1 MFNLTYEFKLKPTQQ
16 QVALFEE
23 WLETHRRVYNH
34 ALAERKDWYKSR
46 SCQINACSLR
56 SCYIIRADAPRP
68 TFASQCK
75 SLTAA
80 RNATCFMPGNPSTA
94 VAQESE
100 YLKRVNAQSLQQT
113 LRRLEKAFVSMW
125 EQNHGFP
132 RFKKAGRMRSFS
144 FPQLGQNP
152 LSNRYIKLPVI
163 GAVKIRQSRSIPE
176 GGVIKQARVVKRASG
191 WYVML
196 TVQWDVNP
204 PQRLPHGEAVGIDVG
219 LTSFV
224 ATSNGLLV
232 KRPRFFV
239 DAERKLKLLQQ
250 RVSRK
255 RIGSNNWKKAQKK
268 VASLHEYVANCRKDW
283 HRKLSHQICND
294 AGMVFVE
301 DLNLIGLSRGMLG
314 KHCLD
319 AGFGQF
325 FNILEQTCFK
335 RDVYFQ
341 KVDSRKTSQI
351 CPNCGTETGKKELS
365 ERTHACSN
373 CGYTT
378 DRDVA
383 AAQVVAIRGLA
394 AVGHTVKMLAEGKF
408 IGIPVKQESSYQ

>member
-1 MFNLTYEFKLKPTQQ
+1 MFNLTYEFKLKPTKNQIIQ
-16 QVALFEE
+16 FEE
-23 WLETHRRVYNH
+23 WLETHRRVYNY
-34 ALAERKDWYKSR
+34 ALAERKDWYKGR
-46 SCQINACSLR
+46 SCQINACSIR
-56 SCYIIRADAPRP
+56 SEYIINPDAPRP
-68 TFASQCK
+68 TYANQCK

-80 RNATCFMPGNPSTA
+80 RKG
-94 VAQESE
+94 SE
-100 YLKRVNAQSLQQT
+100 YLKQVNAQSLQQT

-132 RFKKAGRMRSFS
+132 RFKNKGALRSFS
-144 FPQLGQNP
+144 FPQLGKNP
-152 LSNRYIKLPVI
+152 LVKDRLTLPVI
-163 GAVKIRQSRSIPE
+163 GIVKFYASRQIPD

-196 TVQWDVNP
+196 TVQWDVSVP
-204 PQRLPHGEAVGIDVG
+204 SILPHGTPLGIDVG

-224 ATSNGLLV
+224 ATSNGLVV

-239 DAERKLKLLQQ
+239 DAERKRRLLQQ
-250 RVSRK
+250 RVSKKRK
-255 RIGSNNWKKAQKK
+255 GSNNWRKAQKK
-268 VASLHEYVANCRKDW
+268 VAHSHEYVANSRKDF
-283 HRKLSHQICND
+283 HTKLSHQLCNE
-294 AGMVFVE
+294 AGMIFVE

-335 RDVYFQ
+335 RGVYFQ

-351 CPNCGTETGKKELS
+351 CPSCGTETGKKELFM
-365 ERTHACSN
+365 RIHACSN

-394 AVGHTVKMLAEGKF
+394 AVGHTVKMLGEGLS
-408 IGIPVKQESSYQ
+408 IGSLKTQESPGVV